1 MEEEQPPFDEEL
13 EELIP
18 TQKQKPK
25 KSVEEDETEEE
36 EIRGVLLDD
45 DEPVQLDLTPRPID
59 PAKITDPER
68 LETGIYIGPKSLTRF
83 ERSRIIGARAL
94 QISMGAPV
102 LISIKDKHVDLFEL
116 AEKELKLGL
125 LPMTVRRSLP
135 TGEYQDIPLSRL
147 LKYTRLD

>member
-13 EELIP
+13 EEPIE
-18 TQKQKPK
+18 KPK
-25 KSVEEDETEEE
+25 AKKRADEDEVEE
-36 EIRGVLLDD
+36 EIPRGILLDD
-45 DEPVQLDLTPRPID
+45 EEPVKLDLSPRPID
-59 PAKITDPER
+59 PSKITDPER

-102 LISIKDKHVDLFEL
+102 LISIKEKHVDLFEL

>member
-1 MEEEQPPFDEEL
+1 MEEEQPPFDEP
-13 EELIP
+13 EEDIN
-18 TQKQKPK
+18 KKPK
-25 KSVEEDETEEE
+25 AKKVEPVEEE
-36 EIRGVLLDD
+36 EEMPLRGVLID
-45 DEPVQLDLTPRPID
+45 DESPVEVDLTPRPID
-59 PAKITDPER
+59 VSSITDPER
-68 LETGIYIGPKSLTRF
+68 LETQIYIGPKSLTRF

-102 LISIKDKHVDLFEL
+102 LVKITGKNIDIFKL

>member
-1 MEEEQPPFDEEL
+1 MEEEQPPFEEL
-13 EELIP
+13 EEPIE
-18 TQKQKPK
+18 KPK
-25 KSVEEDETEEE
+25 AKKRADEDEVEE
-36 EIRGVLLDD
+36 EIPRGILLDD
-45 DEPVQLDLTPRPID
+45 EEPVKLDLSPRPID
-59 PAKITDPER
+59 SSKITDPER

-102 LISIKDKHVDLFEL
+102 LISIKEKHVDLFEL

>member
-13 EELIP
+13 EEPIE
-18 TQKQKPK
+18 KPK
-25 KSVEEDETEEE
+25 AKKRADEDEVEE
-36 EIRGVLLDD
+36 EIPRGILLNDE
-45 DEPVQLDLTPRPID
+45 EPVELDLSPRPID
-59 PAKITDPER
+59 PSKITDPER

-102 LISIKDKHVDLFEL
+102 LISIKEKHVDLFEL